1 MAETAICSLV
11 RRVGPVVLLATLV
24 AGCGGQ
30 VSSVSVSGS
39 GSGKASTTP
48 TPTPTATASPNAARL
63 PDDFPLALG
72 LVADGDTTVTTPQR
86 DVRGIAL
93 QPLCWGGAWPGAAV
107 DRLVV
112 QQVGPELGVTR
123 ELALYPDAAT
133 AEAVSEQVRVDA
145 AHCHRLPGTSKQAA
159 MDVVLQRDVDTGVAD
174 VAASFSETLTGGQ
187 PGGSVFLFTQV
198 GRAIL
203 AVEDSGEWT
212 RASAVDGARDLER
225 AERDLVAR
233 LCVFRHT
240 GC

>member
-1 MAETAICSLV
+1 
-11 RRVGPVVLLATLV
+11 
-24 AGCGGQ
+24 
-30 VSSVSVSGS
+30 
-39 GSGKASTTP
+39 
-48 TPTPTATASPNAARL
+48 
-63 PDDFPLALG
+63 
-72 LVADGDTTVTTPQR
+72 
-86 DVRGIAL
+86 
-93 QPLCWGGAWPGAAV
+93 V

-123 ELALYPDAAT
+123 ELALYPDAET
-133 AEAVSEQVRVDA
+133 AEAVVEQVRVDA
-145 AHCHRLPGTSKQAA
+145 AHCHRLPATSKRAA
-159 MDVVLQRDVDTGVAD
+159 MDVTLHRVVDTGVAD

-187 PGGSVFLFTQV
+187 PGGSVFLFTPV